1 MQVVQ
6 FRSSFRYLSLIEKLV
21 LGLLGEIL
29 DPLGPSWG
37 GLGQLRALLGAVLGP
52 LSPSWGGLGRPL
64 GRLRAILGPLGVL
77 LGPPGWS
84 WEAPGVVLGGSWGAL
99 GRSEIDQKIDPKIDP
114 EIEPDL
120 KRPKWLRSYACSG
133 FRAR

>member
-6 FRSSFRYLSLIEKLV
+6 FRSYLLYLSLIEKLV

-52 LSPSWGGLGRPL
+52 LSPSWGGLGKPL
-64 GRLRAILGPLGVL
+64 GRLRAILGPLGAL
-77 LGPPGWS
+77 LGRLGRLLGRPGAVQNRS
-84 WEAPGVVLGGSWGAL
+84 KNRSEN
-99 GRSEIDQKIDPKIDP
+99 RSEIELDPD
-114 EIEPDL
+114 
-120 KRPKWLRSYACSG
+120 RPKTLWSYACNG
-133 FRAR
+133 FRGGSDLAQRT